1 MGILDKNNL
10 TSLPDSSFEYRKS
23 QQETLSDLR
32 DDDEFV
38 KRTER
43 FLESVGEGDS
53 IADMYQYFRGA
64 DWSLRDV
71 RKVSKQ
77 SKDFNKEQLE
87 DYNYLRTRFDNVNVG
102 GFREKA
108 QLGVDVTQELLSD
121 PINWASAVL
130 IPWSG
135 GTSLAGRL
143 AGGEA
148 AKQALKETTKL
159 GIRKSLGKVVLNTPG
174 QILKGPLT
182 TKQILGVASA
192 EGMLYGG
199 THNYVRQSIDLN
211 TGKRD
216 ERSLKETAIAA
227 GIGGV
232 AAPAVLAGLK

>member
-1 MGILDKNNL
+1 VGILDKNNL

-135 GTSLAGRL
+135 GTRHS
-143 AGGEA
+143 
-148 AKQALKETTKL
+148 
-159 GIRKSLGKVVLNTPG
+159 P
-174 QILKGPLT
+174 
-182 TKQILGVASA
+182 
-192 EGMLYGG
+192 
-199 THNYVRQSIDLN
+199 
-211 TGKRD
+211 
-216 ERSLKETAIAA
+216 IAR
-227 GIGGV
+227 
-232 AAPAVLAGLK
+232 